1 MKKMKHAVIASVIV
15 TSALLPFGNLQAEAA
30 DKSGV
35 TASLQGMTIS
45 EQQFIQDI
53 APKAQ
58 EMQEKY
64 GVLTSVTLA
73 QAIVESNWGNSG
85 LSTQA
90 NNLFGIKG
98 SYNGDSITMQTT
110 EYAGDE
116 AYKVDAAF
124 RSYPDRKSSVEDHT
138 MLFVNGTSGNS
149 ALYHEVLN
157 ETDYKEAA
165 KAIQEAGYAT
175 DPNYADTL
183 IQTIERYNLTAYD
196 DIYDSVQESTYVL
209 AYGKIEEPKNQAIWT
224 SPKGTK
230 GAEKVADASA
240 YKDKSLRL
248 GKKVTTESG
257 EWYEVID
264 NGKRLG
270 YIDTDAVKVFYTPK
284 TESKKELK
292 KYVVEN
298 EQKIYTYPV
307 EDTAQIKG
315 NLNDLKGKKVTI
327 DKRADVSNEYWYH
340 ILDEDG
346 KSVGW
351 SKAPGFSDYNPNK

>member
-1 MKKMKHAVIASVIV
+1 MKKIKHAVIASVIA
-15 TSALLPFGNLQAEAA
+15 TSALLPFATVQAEAA

-35 TASLQGMTIS
+35 TASLQGMTVS
-45 EQQFIQDI
+45 QQQFVQDI

-58 EMQEKY
+58 ELQKKY
-64 GVLTSVTLA
+64 GVLTSVTIA

-116 AYKVDAAF
+116 AYKTDAAF
-124 RSYPDRKSSVEDHT
+124 RSYPSRAASVEDHT
-138 MLFVNGTSGNS
+138 MLFVNGISGDPY
-149 ALYHEVLN
+149 LYHDVLN
-157 ETDYKEAA
+157 ETDYKQVS

-175 DPNYADTL
+175 DPNYANTL

-196 DIYDSVQESTYVL
+196 DIYDSIQKSEYVL
-209 AYGKIEEPKNQAIWT
+209 AYGKMEDPKNAAIWT
-224 SPKGTK
+224 SPYGTK
-230 GAEKVADASA
+230 GAKKVANASA
-240 YKDKSLRL
+240 YKEKSLRL

-257 EWYEVID
+257 DWYEIFE

-270 YIDTDAVKVFYTPK
+270 YVDTDVVEIFYTPK
-284 TESKKELK
+284 NEVQKEMK

-298 EQKIYTYPV
+298 DQKIYTYPV
-307 EDTAQIKG
+307 EDSSQIKG

-327 DKRADVSNEYWYH
+327 DKRADVNNEYWYR
-340 ILDEDG
+340 ITDKDG

-351 SKAPGFSDYNPNK
+351 SKAPGFSDNNPNK